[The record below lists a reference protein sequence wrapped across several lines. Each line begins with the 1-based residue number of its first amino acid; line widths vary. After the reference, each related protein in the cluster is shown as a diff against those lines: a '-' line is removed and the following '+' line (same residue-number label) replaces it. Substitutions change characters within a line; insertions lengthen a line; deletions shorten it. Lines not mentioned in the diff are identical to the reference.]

1 MTQKMINPIVIAL
14 VFCMFVA
21 ILGLFGEIEA
31 TYTLGNCEV
40 VEINEDIAT
49 VEDNRGNAW
58 SFYIDADSELN
69 VGDEVDLVM
78 DNNHT
83 DHTRK
88 DDEIKRVKFS

>member
-14 VFCMFVA
+14 VFCMFFA

-40 VEINEDIAT
+40 VEIEGDIAT
-49 VEDNRGNAW
+49 VEDSRGNTW
-58 SFYIDADSELN
+58 SFYIDTDSELN

>member
-1 MTQKMINPIVIAL
+1 MKNLNVIAMGLIL
-14 VFCMFVA
+14 VMGLV
-21 ILGLFGEIEA
+21 ILGLFGQIEA

-40 VEINEDIAT
+40 VEITEDIAT
-49 VEDNRGNAW
+49 VEDNRGNQW
-58 SFYIDADSELN
+58 SFYIDETSELK

-88 DDEIKRVKFS
+88 DDEIIKVK

>member
-14 VFCMFVA
+14 VFGVLLG
-21 ILGLFGEIEA
+21 ILGLFGQIEA

-49 VEDNRGNAW
+49 VEDNRGNQW
-58 SFYIDADSELN
+58 SFYIDETSELK

-88 DDEIKRVKFS
+88 DDKLIKVK